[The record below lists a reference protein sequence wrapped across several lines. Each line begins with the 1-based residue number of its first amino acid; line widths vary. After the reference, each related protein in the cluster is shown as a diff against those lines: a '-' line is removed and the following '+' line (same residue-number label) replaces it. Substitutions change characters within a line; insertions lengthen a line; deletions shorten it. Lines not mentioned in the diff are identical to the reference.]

1 MQTRA
6 VLFGSLTLAAV
17 GLFVACGDD
26 PSPVK
31 PSPISASP
39 IASVQVIGPD
49 SIYRGESVQ
58 FVASIRRSDGTTK
71 SATSLPNLR
80 WASSDMSVLLVN
92 SSGVVRV
99 TDGMEG
105 LGEAAITASFTDL
118 ANVQGSRVIS
128 VQPPRPSPYV
138 LSVSADRVTVGS
150 PLSVSW
156 VAPHGRSP
164 SDWISIYKTGSRN
177 EAYDDI
183 WWDYTQGAT
192 TGTFSIRAPTAPGLY
207 EFRYFLDDCFE
218 MVAKSSL
225 IEVTADAP
233 ASASQMAMSRRQRI
247 HLERK
252 KLQVL
257 PTVY

>member
-1 MQTRA
+1 MRGRA
-6 VLFGSLTLAAV
+6 LLNSSLVIATACV
-17 GLFVACGDD
+17 FVACSEE
-26 PSPVK
+26 PPTK
-31 PSPISASP
+31 PSPISSSP

-58 FVASIRRSDGTTK
+58 FVASIRQSDGTTK
-71 SATSLPNLR
+71 SATSMPNLR
-80 WASSDMSVLLVN
+80 WASSDTSLLLVN

-105 LGEAAITASFTDL
+105 LGEAVITASFTDL

-128 VQPPRPSPYV
+128 VQPPRPSPYT
-138 LSVSADRVTVGS
+138 LSVSAERVTAGS

-156 VAPHGRSP
+156 VAPLGQSP
-164 SDWISIYKTGSRN
+164 FDWISIYKPGSRN
-177 EAYDDI
+177 EAYGDI

-192 TGTFSIRAPTAPGLY
+192 TGTFTIRAPAEPGLY
-207 EFRYFLDDCFE
+207 EFRYFLDDGFE

-233 ASASQMAMSRRQRI
+233 ASASQIGMSWR
-247 HLERK
+247 
-252 KLQVL
+252 
-257 PTVY
+257 